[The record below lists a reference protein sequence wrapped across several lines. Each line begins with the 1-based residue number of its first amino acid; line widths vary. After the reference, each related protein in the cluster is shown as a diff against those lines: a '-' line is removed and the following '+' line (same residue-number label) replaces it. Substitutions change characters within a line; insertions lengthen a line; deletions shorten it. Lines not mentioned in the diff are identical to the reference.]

1 MPAPHWTLLSW
12 QRTQRGSGVLMGSVD
27 RGITLRHLN
36 TLFSVGMVGG
46 LTDAQLLE
54 RFTSYRDESAELAFR
69 ALLERHGPMVLRVCR
84 AVLRDAHDADDAFQA
99 TFLVLV
105 RRASSL
111 WVRDSLGPW
120 LHQVAYRIAH
130 CARSDAA
137 RRRQQELRASE
148 FTARFHDDGDRD
160 DLTAVVHEELGR
172 LPRRY
177 RETVV
182 LCLLEGLTPEQ
193 AARHLNCPV
202 GTVHS
207 RLARGREQLRG
218 RLARRGLAT
227 PAGLLAVEW
236 ARNGVSAAVPPALVD
251 STSRAALGIA
261 VGQVSA
267 GAVPASVAALTGTIL
282 RTMLMAKIRVTVAT
296 LLLFGVVAAG
306 AGVLGA
312 RSGEPESRARRSK
325 SRERDRSTISPLSFL
340 SRRPNRPA
348 PIPAATHFPRALVC
362 DWDHCGFAPPRS
374 SLNWRCPPMNRPS
387 SASGTSS
394 SCGMR
399 PPAKNGG
406 GPTGVSMDF
415 ELSDNR
421 AAAYGQALLAFSSD
435 SSRFYTLG
443 RQNEHP
449 GRQNEVLVWDT
460 SSGRHEVLA
469 VASPDK
475 NTGGAFGPFGA
486 ESVDI
491 TPDGKKLAVGSAGGV
506 VVCDLQGKVLYEIA
520 NAAVGPFKVD
530 DKDRMA
536 LGWRQYS
543 LARFSPNGKILAV
556 VTSDRPEEVRLYG
569 AETGREPRKVALASR
584 LVRLAFSPDGKQLAT
599 TERDSAVRLYDVET
613 GNPAWSHVVKLT
625 DPYENYTS
633 AVAFSPD
640 GKILA
645 ACATDNRIHL
655 MNPATG
661 EELAQ
666 LTGHHWYPWALA
678 FTANSK
684 MLYSSGWDPAIRR
697 WDVAARR
704 QLALPEGDCATGV
717 VAASPDGETVAY
729 ENDAGAIRLVDTQR
743 GTERRTLALPGTEYS
758 QLVFSP
764 DGRRLAGGGTSGDQV
779 HIAVWDVPGGE
790 LRHRWDWTKGRDPHS
805 TVESLCFTPDGSRL
819 AAAVFRQSA
828 AYVWDLAADQQIARL
843 AHNQVYGL
851 SFSPDGTTLVTAGWD
866 EIIRFWETD
875 TGNIRREVKVVDR
888 AKGEVKIN
896 AQGDDLRVS
905 TVCYAPEGG
914 LIATAHLDGTVR
926 IWQADELLLRTQFH
940 VNGSMRFGAMS
951 FSPDGLWLATVAAWD
966 GSVEVWDPSTAKN
979 VWSGGRHQSEVYTVG
994 FGRDV
999 RTLVSGGRDGACYLW
1014 DLQPPGN
1021 RPDNE
1026 PARIWDDLAGEDSS
1040 AAFQA
1045 IRALSQMPDRAV
1057 AMLGEKLRAV
1067 KTVIDLDRVDTRN
1080 SAQEIERLRRMKTL
1094 LIHKDPKVESAIA
1107 VRRAVSLLAQIGTP
1121 DAIGLLKNL
1130 VEQDPKSDLG
1140 RIATAA
1146 LKRLTER
1153 Q

>member
-1 MPAPHWTLLSW
+1 
-12 QRTQRGSGVLMGSVD
+12 MGIGD

-105 RRASSL
+105 RRAGSL

-160 DLTAVVHEELGR
+160 DLTEVVHEELGR
-172 LPRRY
+172 VPQRY
-177 RETVV
+177 REAVV

-218 RLARRGLAT
+218 RLARRGLAA

-236 ARNGVSAAVPPALVD
+236 TRNGVSAAVPPALVD
-251 STSRAALGIA
+251 STIRAALLIA

-296 LLLFGVVAAG
+296 LLLLGVLAVG
-306 AGVLGA
+306 AGVLARQEPGDRKPIEQQAKVEGPVNKFATGLPQSATRPTATDSLGDPLPAGA
-312 RSGEPESRARRSK
+312 RLRLGSLRFRPPSIVAELALSPDET
-325 SRERDRSTISPLSFL
+325 TIVSLGDEL
-340 SRRPNRPA
+340 VVWD
-348 PIPAATHFPRALVC
+348 AATGKERWRA
-362 DWDHCGFAPPRS
+362 HGREY
-374 SLNWRCPPMNRPS
+374 
-387 SASGTSS
+387 G
-394 SCGMR
+394 
-399 PPAKNGG
+399 
-406 GPTGVSMDF
+406 F
-415 ELSDNR
+415 ELSYNR
-421 AAAYGQALLAFSSD
+421 AAAYGQRALAFSSD
-435 SSRFYTLG
+435 NSRFYTLG
-443 RQNEHP
+443 RQNDGP

-556 VTSDRPEEVRLYG
+556 ITSSRPEEVRLFG
-569 AETGREPRKVALASR
+569 SDTGREIRKIALASR
-584 LVRLAFSPDGKQLAT
+584 LVRLAFSPNGKQLAT

-613 GNPAWSHVVKLT
+613 GNRAWSHVVKLT
-625 DPYENYTS
+625 NIYENYTS

-697 WDVAARR
+697 WDVAAHKV
-704 QLALPEGDCATGV
+704 LALPAGTRATGV
-717 VAASPDGETVAY
+717 VAASPDGQTLAY
-729 ENDAGAIRLVDTQR
+729 EDDSGAIRLVDAEH
-743 GTERRTLALPGTEYS
+743 GTELRRFALSGTKYS

-779 HIAVWDVPGGE
+779 HVAVWDVPSGE
-790 LRHRWDWTKGRDPHS
+790 LRHRWDWPKGRDPHS

-828 AYVWDLAADQQIARL
+828 AYVWDLTAGQQIARL
-843 AHNQVYGL
+843 SHNQVYGL

-866 EIIRFWETD
+866 KIIRFWETD
-875 TGNIRREVKVVDR
+875 TGNIRRKVNVVDR
-888 AKGEVKIN
+888 AKREVKVTNNAQGGVKVANN
-896 AQGDDLRVS
+896 AQGDDLRMY

-926 IWQADELLLRTQFH
+926 IWQADEMLLRTQFQ

-951 FSPDGLWLATVAAWD
+951 FSPDGLWLATGAAWD

-1021 RPDNE
+1021 RPDND
-1026 PARIWDDLAGEDSS
+1026 PARIWDDLAGEDGP

-1057 AMLGEKLRAV
+1057 AMLAEKLRAV
-1067 KTVIDLDRVDTRN
+1067 KTVIDLDRVAEGN
-1080 SAQEIERLRRMKTL
+1080 SVEEIQRLRRMKTL

-1121 DAIGLLKNL
+1121 DAIGLLHNL
-1130 VEQDPKSDLG
+1130 AKQHPTRDVA
-1140 RIATAA
+1140 RFAA
-1146 LKRLTER
+1146 AAVDRLTIPR
-1153 Q
+1153 RP